1 MAQQLRLIDRT
12 TERFRLDE
20 RTKATGRRG
29 IEKAR
34 AALAASAERT
44 PFVDPSVA
52 ELGTRTARPAP
63 RQTTSDAADA
73 NPADAA

>member
-1 MAQQLRLIDRT
+1 MAQQLRLLDRSND
-12 TERFRLDE
+12 RFRLDE

-34 AALAASAERT
+34 EALAASAERT
-44 PFVDPSVA
+44 TFADPSVA
-52 ELGTRTARPAP
+52 DLGARSARPAP
-63 RQTTSDAADA
+63 RRSASHDAAD

>member
-1 MAQQLRLIDRT
+1 MAQQLRLIDRST
-12 TERFRLDE
+12 DRFRLDE

-44 PFVDPSVA
+44 TFVDPAVA
-52 ELGTRTARPAP
+52 GLGERSARPAP
-63 RQTTSDAADA
+63 RRPATDDS
-73 NPADAA
+73 ADAA